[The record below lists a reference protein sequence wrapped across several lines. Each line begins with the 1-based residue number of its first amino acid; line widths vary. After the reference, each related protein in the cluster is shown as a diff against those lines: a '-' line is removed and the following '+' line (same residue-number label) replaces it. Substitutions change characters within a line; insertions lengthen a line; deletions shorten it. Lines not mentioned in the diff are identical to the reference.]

1 MPMIRPPRARGAG
14 GGAFADRRRR
24 PGNEIMGNRQG
35 RERAIGRRGLSAK
48 GAGFALAVAAMAL
61 AVRADDRPPQV
72 QAHIALATDAVHA
85 GSQVKMVVVA
95 EIPAGFHI
103 NDHKPTLEYLIPTE
117 VKITSAEP
125 LTVERVFYPPGQAR
139 KFTFEDKPLSVY
151 EGTVVVGA
159 LLNVSSAAAAGD
171 YTLHGEF
178 SYQACNDQ
186 ACFPPSSVPVTLK
199 VKVVGEKVRLKPVNQ
214 DVFRRASFK

>member
-1 MPMIRPPRARGAG
+1 LPLRNGTHPAGARPGGRGRPGTESMGKRMGCEKSARRARTAT
-14 GGAFADRRRR
+14 
-24 PGNEIMGNRQG
+24 QG
-35 RERAIGRRGLSAK
+35 IGL
-48 GAGFALAVAAMAL
+48 ALAVVATAMGAC
-61 AVRADDRPPQV
+61 AQGRAPLISAR
-72 QAHIALATDAVHA
+72 LLLGTDAVHP
-85 GSQVKMVVVA
+85 GSKVKVAVVA
-95 EIPAGFHI
+95 EIPSGLHI
-103 NDHKPTLEYLIPTE
+103 NEHKPTLEYLIPTE

-186 ACFPPSSVPVTLK
+186 ACFPPASVPVTAL
-199 VKVVGEKVRLKPVNQ
+199 VKVVGKTVPLKPVNQ
-214 DVFRRASFK
+214 DVFRRTSFK

>member
-1 MPMIRPPRARGAG
+1 
-14 GGAFADRRRR
+14 
-24 PGNEIMGNRQG
+24 MGNRQG

-117 VKITSAEP
+117 VKVTAASP
-125 LTVERVFYPPGQAR
+125 LSVKGVFYPRGEPR
-139 KFTFEDKPLSVY
+139 KFTFEDTPLSVY
-151 EGTVVVGA
+151 AGSVVIGA
-159 LLNVSSAAAAGD
+159 LLEVPSSAAP
-171 YTLHGEF
+171 GEYGLQGKI